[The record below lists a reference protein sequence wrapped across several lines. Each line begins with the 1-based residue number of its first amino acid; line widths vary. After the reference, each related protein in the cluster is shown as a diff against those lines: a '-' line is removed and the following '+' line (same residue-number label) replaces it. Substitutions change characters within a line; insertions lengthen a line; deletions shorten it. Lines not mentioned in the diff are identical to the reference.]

1 MMLRFLKK
9 GLVGFSAEKY
19 LCTSKG
25 SVWFFF
31 IMHIRSANGDVFSF
45 FLFPIVCQFLFM
57 WLSDCKQISCLTPQ
71 IKIFIWWHIGCKAIL
86 EVETQIKVSPH
97 YLMSRLQNVIQILLY
112 DCNSH
117 KTVVL
122 VFAFKNRTKS
132 STIKLKKWDFLN
144 I

>member
-1 MMLRFLKK
+1 MFFL
-9 GLVGFSAEKY
+9 F
-19 LCTSKG
+19 
-25 SVWFFF
+25 
-31 IMHIRSANGDVFSF
+31 F

-71 IKIFIWWHIGCKAIL
+71 IKIFIWWHIGCRAIL

-97 YLMSRLQNVIQILLY
+97 YLMSRLQNVIQILY

-122 VFAFKNRTKS
+122 VFAFKNRTES
-132 STIKLKKWDFLN
+132 STIKWKKWNFLN
-144 I
+144 IYNVITLGGGFVWRLKAWDISRGRKRGGVVLLLP